1 MAQLA
6 YATATGDA
14 AVAGAGGNPRTLYG
28 VVLTP
33 AAALSTVEVRDGS
46 GGAIRLKLQAAAS
59 GSSAIWSDPNGVT
72 FSSSIHLTLAG
83 ASAVAAVCF
92 S

>member
-6 YATATGDA
+6 YATATGDVA
-14 AVAGAGGNPRTLYG
+14 LAGAGGNPRTLYS

-59 GSSAIWSDPNGVT
+59 GGSVVWSDENGVA

-83 ASAVAAVCF
+83 ASAVAAV
-92 S
+92 SYA